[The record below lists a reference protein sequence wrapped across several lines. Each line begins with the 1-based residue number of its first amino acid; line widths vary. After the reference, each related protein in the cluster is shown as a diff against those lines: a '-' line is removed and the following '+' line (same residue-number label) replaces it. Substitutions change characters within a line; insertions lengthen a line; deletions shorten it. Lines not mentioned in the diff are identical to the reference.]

1 MKKWFSHLLVREQS
15 DWSEYYN
22 HSTRNMIV
30 NRNFIAQPEAISDV
44 RIESPNDLML
54 FNETTLQISWNPSSL
69 VPFVDPNLYLVDIKL
84 YILSNESQEYELFD
98 DLATNHSN
106 CGETTVSFPQELT
119 TATGAFSFLV
129 QVSIACPT
137 GDFFR
142 QTIEDLKRGIRWW
155 TNKAI
160 GIFGTVANFF
170 QLCELWCLTQPQGIG
185 DKILR
190 SVRPCPLT
198 AQRARL
204 PNSGFRQDNF
214 LISIFH
220 PGAANCFRQVVFD
233 Q

>member
-1 MKKWFSHLLVREQS
+1 MLQPYGTS
-15 DWSEYYN
+15 N
-22 HSTRNMIV
+22 NIIA
-30 NRNFIAQPEAISDV
+30 NCNFIAQLEAISDV
-44 RIESPNDLML
+44 QIESPSDLML
-54 FNETTLQISWNPSSL
+54 FNETTLQISWDPPSL

-84 YILSNESQEYELFD
+84 YMLNNESQEYELFG

-106 CGETTVSFPQELT
+106 SGEATVLLPQELT
-119 TATGAFSFLV
+119 TNTSVFSFLV
-129 QVSIACPT
+129 QVSIACPV

-170 QLCELWCLTQPQGIG
+170 RLCELWCLTQPQGIG
-185 DKILR
+185 AKILR

-204 PNSGFRQDNF
+204 PNSGFREDNF